1 MAGNAPLDGR
11 KKTTMRS
18 FSIAE
23 TLMDL
28 EGATLA
34 ELVDELGLAKSTVY
48 AHLETLRDGG
58 YVLKEGGEYHVG
70 MQFLNLG
77 GHAAT
82 RKRGYKLAREKV
94 RMLADVTDERA
105 QFIVEENGRGYYL
118 FSDSASETA
127 VETDVRPGKVIHLHT
142 TAAGKAILANLPRS
156 RVEAI
161 VETRGL
167 QRSTEHTI
175 TDRAEL
181 FEELERVR
189 DRGYA
194 YNKSERVVKQ
204 WAIGVPVLATDG
216 DVLGGLS
223 VSGPE
228 HRVKG
233 DRFEDEFPS
242 LLLGVANEME
252 LNLAYS

>member
-1 MAGNAPLDGR
+1 MGDR
-11 KKTTMRS
+11 KKTTQRS
-18 FSIAE
+18 FEIAE
-23 TLMDL
+23 TLMAL
-28 EGATLA
+28 EGAGLA
-34 ELVDELGLAKSTVY
+34 DLVEELGLAKSTVY
-48 AHLETLRDGG
+48 AHLETLRESG
-58 YVLKEGGEYHVG
+58 YLVKEGETYHVG

-105 QFIVEENGRGYYL
+105 QFIVEENGFGYYL
-118 FSDSASETA
+118 FSDSESQTA
-127 VETDVRPGKVIHLHT
+127 VETDVRPGKVTHLHT
-142 TAAGKAILANLPRS
+142 TAAGKAILANLPPA

-161 VETRGL
+161 VDSRGL
-167 QRSTEHTI
+167 PASTEHTI
-175 TDRAEL
+175 TDRAAL

-194 YNKSERVVKQ
+194 YNKSERVAKQ
-204 WAIGVPVLATDG
+204 WAIGVPVLGTEG

-233 DRFEDEFPS
+233 ERFDDEFPG
-242 LLLGVANEME
+242 LLLGVANELE
-252 LNLAYS
+252 LNLTYS